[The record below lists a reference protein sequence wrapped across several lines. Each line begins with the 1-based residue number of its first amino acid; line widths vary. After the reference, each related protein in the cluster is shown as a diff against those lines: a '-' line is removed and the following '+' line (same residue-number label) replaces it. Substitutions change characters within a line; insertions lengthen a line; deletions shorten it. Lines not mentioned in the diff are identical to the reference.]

1 MSFVIASSWVP
12 YVVFPGV
19 TLAAIVLLFLI
30 YVDYRSEHSLAP
42 GVRPG
47 RGITFTFEP
56 AFGNWLFEIV
66 LFGLAIAGVVA
77 MSIAT
82 YHRMR

>member
-12 YVVFPGV
+12 YAVFPGV

-30 YVDYRSEHSLAP
+30 YLDYRSEQSLAP
-42 GVRPG
+42 GGRAG
-47 RGITFTFEP
+47 RGITFEP
-56 AFGNWLFEIV
+56 AFGSNWLFEIV

-82 YHRMR
+82 YRRMR

>member
-1 MSFVIASSWVP
+1 MIVASSWVP

-19 TLAAIVLLFLI
+19 TLAAIVLLAWGI
-30 YVDYRSEHSLAP
+30 VMYVHERKAAGPMPKTPRLRILPAEALAA
-42 GVRPG
+42 VCTVALV
-47 RGITFTFEP
+47 I
-56 AFGNWLFEIV
+56 
-66 LFGLAIAGVVA
+66 A